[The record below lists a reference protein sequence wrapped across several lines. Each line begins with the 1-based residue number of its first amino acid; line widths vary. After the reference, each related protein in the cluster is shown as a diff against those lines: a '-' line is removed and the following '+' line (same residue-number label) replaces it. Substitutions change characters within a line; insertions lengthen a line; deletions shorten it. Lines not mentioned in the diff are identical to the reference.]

1 MLGLKYSYFLKE
13 SETRFLVKWTTQQQS
28 ICAVCNIP
36 KILSFVILQTYVA
49 FLKEDTDKN
58 VVNKTRA
65 ESKQVMRQPGNEMG
79 G

>member
-1 MLGLKYSYFLKE
+1 MLSVIYQ
-13 SETRFLVKWTTQQQS
+13 RF
-28 ICAVCNIP
+28 
-36 KILSFVILQTYVA
+36 LSFVILQTYVA